1 MGSNPA
7 APTNIERA
15 EYRVLRPGERFC
27 AQFLVL
33 CRNQEELP
41 RAAFFMPTGRI
52 RILVTNDDGIQSDG
66 LTTLADALSDIAEV
80 WVVAPDR
87 ERTAVA
93 HAVTL
98 HKPLRVNQ
106 SGKRM
111 YSVNGTPV
119 DCVNLALLKIMPEQP
134 RLVVSGINRGV
145 NLGDDVL
152 YSGTVSAAVEGA
164 ILGIPSLAVSQEGR
178 EQFRFSVGAHY
189 ALRVAKMILAHGMPE
204 ETVLNLNI
212 PDRPL
217 AATTGVR
224 VTCLSRRRFD
234 NPIIEKLDP
243 HGRTYYWIAG
253 TRISW
258 SRSKDSDHEAIAE
271 GAASLTPIR
280 LDNTNYEALGRF
292 KTWESGLRRQR
303 TTRGAASAG
312 RKKERQ

>member
-1 MGSNPA
+1 MTA
-7 APTNIERA
+7 K
-15 EYRVLRPGERFC
+15 
-27 AQFLVL
+27 
-33 CRNQEELP
+33 EELP

-52 RILVTNDDGIQSDG
+52 RILVTNDDGIQSAG
-66 LTTLADALSDIAEV
+66 LTALASALSEVGEV

-98 HKPLRVNQ
+98 HKPLRVHQ
-106 SGKRM
+106 VGKRA

-164 ILGIPSLAVSQEGR
+164 ILGIPSMAVSQEGG
-178 EQFRFSVGAHY
+178 EQFRFKVGAHY
-189 ALRVAKMILAHGMPE
+189 ALRVARMILAHGMPE

-243 HGRTYYWIAG
+243 HGRKYYWIAG

-280 LDNTNYEALGRF
+280 LDSTNYSAVDQFKVWEPALRARRRGRGQV
-292 KTWESGLRRQR
+292 S
-303 TTRGAASAG
+303 TR
-312 RKKERQ
+312 RKKKRE